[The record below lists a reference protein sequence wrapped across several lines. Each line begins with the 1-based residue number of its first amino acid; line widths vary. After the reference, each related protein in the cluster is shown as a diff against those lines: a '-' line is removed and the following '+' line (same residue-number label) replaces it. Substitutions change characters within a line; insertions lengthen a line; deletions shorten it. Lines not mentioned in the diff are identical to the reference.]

1 MPAVVS
7 IVGKQNSGKT
17 TLLEKLI
24 PALTKQGYRIGTI
37 KHHVHEFDMDK
48 PGKDTW
54 RHKRAGAAI
63 VALSSPTGL
72 GVIRETDREF
82 SIEEINT
89 RYFNDVDL
97 VLTEGYK
104 KAAMPKI
111 EIFRS
116 SVHAKPLAAPDDTW
130 AAIVSDIPIATEL
143 PRFHLEDIRGLASF
157 LIEKFIKPADEP
169 RTELI
174 VNGRSI
180 SLSQSLEKAVR
191 QSIAGL
197 TELLPASRSPIK
209 ELTITIPASK
219 AASLA
224 QDR

>member
-1 MPAVVS
+1 MPPVVS

-17 TLLEKLI
+17 TMLEKLI
-24 PALTKQGYRIGTI
+24 PALTKQGYRVGTI

-54 RHKRAGAAI
+54 RHKQAGAAI

-72 GVIRETDREF
+72 GVIRETDREC
-82 SIEEINT
+82 SIEKINA

-111 EIFRS
+111 EIHRS
-116 SVHAKPLAAPDDTW
+116 AVHAEPLASPDKTW
-130 AAIVSDIPIATEL
+130 AAIVSDIPVATKL
-143 PRFHLEDIRGLASF
+143 PRFHLEDINGLASF
-157 LIEKFIKPADEP
+157 LIEEFIKPAADESQ
-169 RTELI
+169 TKLK

-180 SLSQSLEKAVR
+180 SLSPSLEKAVR
-191 QSIAGL
+191 QSI
-197 TELLPASRSPIK
+197 TELAELLQADYSTIK
-209 ELTITIPASK
+209 ELTISIGR
-219 AASLA
+219 
-224 QDR
+224 DR